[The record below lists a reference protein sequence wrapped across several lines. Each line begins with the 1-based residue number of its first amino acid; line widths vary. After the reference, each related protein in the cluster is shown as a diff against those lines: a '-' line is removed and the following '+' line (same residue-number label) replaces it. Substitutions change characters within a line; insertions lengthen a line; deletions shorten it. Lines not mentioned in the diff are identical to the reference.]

1 MSAQPKLM
9 PDIEGLAHQVDP
21 LSRRGFF
28 LAASAATAAGYT
40 LAAGPVRADAIQT
53 DSAGLTVGEAKV
65 KVSDGEMP
73 VFYARPANAQN
84 PPVILVAIE
93 IFGLH
98 EYIKDVTRRLGK
110 LGAFAI
116 APDYYFRKGVDLTKI
131 TDIPQLMPIV
141 NSKPDAELLSD
152 LDATVAWAKCQGGD
166 TSRLG
171 IMGFC
176 RGGRTVWEYSAH
188 NKDVKAGVAFY
199 GSLVDPPA
207 QKSLWPKSPIEL
219 APEMKAPVL
228 GLYGEADQGIPVS
241 QVDTLK
247 GALQATGKTFEIKV
261 YPGAPHG
268 FHADYRASYRKDAAD
283 DAFGSAPHT
292 DYGFIT
298 ILCQDNSGGLEV
310 RRSDG
315 TWLAAPPIPGTW
327 VVNVA
332 DMLSRWTNGRW
343 QSTPHRVKNL
353 SGGDRYSCPYFFDMA
368 MDSIVEG
375 LPTCQPAKFPP
386 VRYGDY
392 LIERLDK
399 NYVYRKHSAA

>member
-9 PDIEGLAHQVDP
+9 PDVEGLARQVDP

-28 LAASAATAAGYT
+28 LTASAAAAAGYT
-40 LAAGPVRADAIQT
+40 LAAGPVRADAIKT
-53 DSAGLTVGEAKV
+53 DATGLTVRDAKV

-73 VFYARPANAQN
+73 VYYARPANVQN
-84 PPVILVAIE
+84 PPVILVAME

-141 NSKPDAELLSD
+141 NTKPDAELLSD
-152 LDATVAWAKCQGGD
+152 LDATVAWAKSQGGD

-176 RGGRTVWEYSAH
+176 RGGRTVWEYAAH
-188 NKDVKAGVAFY
+188 NKDLTAAVAFY
-199 GSLVDPPA
+199 GTVVDPPA
-207 QKSLWPKSPIEL
+207 QKSLWPKSPTEL

-228 GLYGEADQGIPVS
+228 GLYGEADQGIPVA
-241 QVDTLK
+241 QVEAMKEALK
-247 GALQATGKTFEIKV
+247 SAGKTAEFKI

-283 DAFGSAPHT
+283 DAWSQMTAWFKK
-292 DYGFIT
+292 YK
-298 ILCQDNSGGLEV
+298 V
-310 RRSDG
+310 
-315 TWLAAPPIPGTW
+315 
-327 VVNVA
+327 
-332 DMLSRWTNGRW
+332 LS
-343 QSTPHRVKNL
+343 
-353 SGGDRYSCPYFFDMA
+353 
-368 MDSIVEG
+368 
-375 LPTCQPAKFPP
+375 
-386 VRYGDY
+386 
-392 LIERLDK
+392 
-399 NYVYRKHSAA
+399 